1 MVNNKFYIYLKESSK
16 MCYKFN
22 KHDYQSGLFTF
33 ITLLI
38 VTLSS
43 CKSEDN
49 SQIIAGGASVKVT
62 IVAAE
67 SESESITR
75 ADHNTTNNIPSGST
89 TQTMIQP
96 LGSDHS
102 LDISLT
108 SVSTLTKQA
117 NSGVHTASNQAATV
131 QQPLAA
137 GTKYQLL
144 IYDNVG
150 QFVMKQTY
158 TYGQEATAAP
168 VKLDA
173 GKAYTFIAVSTN
185 STTTVPTVADESKL
199 STAVVANIDTE
210 LMYFKS
216 TVNLVDGNNDL
227 HVVLRHQYSEIR
239 TTLRMDANTTGNITA
254 LVNPVFNTTHSSAT
268 LKLANGALT
277 YNGIL
282 PNGKSIVFPTLG
294 TGTRTITSNST
305 LVIHP
310 STSTGVLNLG
320 SLTIDRETKTNVSI
334 SNLKITPG
342 HRYDLDLT
350 LKTCTQNVS
359 GANGLDWNYA
369 YTTGDC
375 TSGTTGCKS
384 GITKDGIFY
393 ANGKTISKTF
403 TAPSA
408 DYGFVLDLTSL
419 DNSFN
424 MEVNNVKMA
433 TKEIQF
439 QSNAMSPQNIQFAD
453 GSKYEG
459 INTEGGANIP
469 AVYNMT
475 GTAANPVVKIVISR
489 FGEVTLFGSKKSG
502 GPLYPLV
509 LMPGT
514 TFNNFSWSGAG
525 TNTVIVTQLIDG
537 KTTIKGTG
545 AGKKKV
551 SCN

>member
-1 MVNNKFYIYLKESSK
+1 MTNKI
-16 MCYKFN
+16 N
-22 KHDYQSGLFTF
+22 KQYHKLGIITLMTLTFFTF
-33 ITLLI
+33 L
-38 VTLSS
+38 S

-49 SQIIAGGASVKVT
+49 AQVVSSGASVKVN
-62 IVAAE
+62 IIAAE
-67 SESESITR
+67 SESEIITR
-75 ADHNTTNNIPSGST
+75 ADNKTSNTVPVGST
-89 TQTMIQP
+89 TQTMNQP
-96 LGSDHS
+96 LGADHS

-108 SVSTLTKQA
+108 SVSSLTKQA
-117 NSGVHTASNQAATV
+117 NAGANSAGNKAATV
-131 QQPLAA
+131 QQPLAV

-150 QFVMKQTY
+150 KFVMKQTY
-158 TYGQEATAAP
+158 TYGQEATAAAI
-168 VKLDA
+168 KLDA

-185 STTTVPTVADESKL
+185 STSSVPTVADENNL
-199 STAVVANIDTE
+199 STAVVANINTE

-216 TVNLVDGNNDL
+216 TVNLKEGNNDL
-227 HVVLRHQYSEIR
+227 NVVLRHQYSEIK
-239 TTLRMDANTTGNITA
+239 TTLHMDANTTGNITA

-268 LKLANGALT
+268 LKLSDGVLT
-277 YNGIL
+277 YNGII
-282 PNGKSIVFPTLG
+282 PTGKSIVFPTLG

-310 STSTGVLNLG
+310 TTSTAVLNFG
-320 SLTIDRETKTNVSI
+320 SLTIDRETKTNVSV
-334 SNLKITPG
+334 SNLKISPG

-375 TSGTTGCKS
+375 TSGNTGCKP

-509 LMPGT
+509 LMSGT

-545 AGKKKV
+545 AGKKKIA
-551 SCN
+551 CN